1 MTSKSTVRKIAV
13 LNFSGNVGKSTLAR
27 HLLSPRMPAAGVVS
41 VETINADGAGEQTI
55 RGTDF
60 GQMQEDLQLEA
71 EAIVDV
77 GASNV
82 EQFLALMR
90 QYRGSHEDF
99 DLFLVPTVPD
109 LKQQRDTVEC
119 INELAR
125 LGVPAEKIKIVFNMV
140 EPGTDVERVFAPV
153 LAFVAAEGKCGA
165 DLRAVILR
173 NEVFAKLSSHAL
185 SIAQVLGDPADL
197 KAEIAKAVD
206 RERKVQLAEQLSVK
220 RLASGVQENLD
231 TVFASLVE

>member
-1 MTSKSTVRKIAV
+1 MSSQTRTRKIAV

-109 LKQQRDTVEC
+109 LKQRFFD
-119 INELAR
+119 N
-125 LGVPAEKIKIVFNMV
+125 G
-140 EPGTDVERVFAPV
+140 
-153 LAFVAAEGKCGA
+153 VAAAPQSPEAFDKFIK
-165 DLRAVILR
+165 V
-173 NEVFAKLSSHAL
+173 EYVKW
-185 SIAQVLGDPADL
+185 Q
-197 KAEIAKAVD
+197 KAVTLSGA
-206 RERKVQLAEQLSVK
+206 KVE
-220 RLASGVQENLD
+220 
-231 TVFASLVE
+231 